1 MNLQKSPRSGA
12 SGPGARQVV
21 MPPAFVR
28 TTCHSVLSADI
39 CFHSGLDRHEG
50 KLDVFQFCP
59 SLISSR
65 RVENNSSYLWCYTS
79 ARAVFCWPAMV
90 TSRQARCG
98 TSSRAG
104 QGCAVPVFPLL
115 APPSLTS
122 VEPVSLWYPLVPRKS
137 LPLLAF
143 TTGLTFFVVS
153 QHVEQRKR

>member
-1 MNLQKSPRSGA
+1 MNLQQSPRSGA

-50 KLDVFQFCP
+50 KLDVFQLCP

-115 APPSLTS
+115 APPASRPWSPYLCGILWSLGRACHC
-122 VEPVSLWYPLVPRKS
+122 WPLQQALHFLS
-137 LPLLAF
+137 SAS
-143 TTGLTFFVVS
+143 T
-153 QHVEQRKR
+153 